1 MTDMPNVL
9 ASLSDVDVVFG
20 RRSILRDINLSIGA
34 GEFWT
39 LIGPNGSGKST
50 LIGLFN
56 ALTPCN
62 AGEVRYRGQKV
73 TPGNA
78 SRIRLAIAHVFQAAD
93 LDPKM
98 PLSVFES
105 VLAGSYGRLGLFK
118 KPGVR
123 EKELAMRSLE
133 VVGLAHLAERPIGHL
148 SGGERQRTA
157 LARALTQEPEL
168 LLLDE
173 PTASL
178 DWQAQREILNAIT
191 KLRQQFHLTVFMVTH
206 DLNAVFTLAQNV
218 AMLKD
223 GRLVWQGDVEKA
235 MDPAMLSHLYDVSI
249 TIAEY
254 EGRKTALF

>member
-1 MTDMPNVL
+1 MPLAELENV
-9 ASLSDVDVVFG
+9 AVDFG
-20 RRSILRDINLSIGA
+20 RRRILHDISLRVESGD
-34 GEFWT
+34 FWT
-39 LIGPNGSGKST
+39 LIGPNGAGKST

-56 ALTPCN
+56 ALTPCGK
-62 AGEVRYRGQKV
+62 GEVRYRGRKV
-73 TPGNA
+73 TPQNA
-78 SRIRLAIAHVFQAAD
+78 SRMRLAIAHVFQATD

-105 VLAGSYGRLGLFK
+105 VLAGSYGRLGLFTR
-118 KPGVR
+118 PGKR

-133 VVGLAHLAERPIGHL
+133 VVGLAHLAARPIGHL

-157 LARALTQEPEL
+157 LARALTQEPEF

-178 DWQAQREILNAIT
+178 DWQAQREILNTIAE
-191 KLRQQFHLTVFMVTH
+191 LRQQFHLTVLMVTH

-223 GRLVWQGDVEKA
+223 GRLVWQGHVEKA
-235 MDPAMLSHLYDVSI
+235 MDPALLSSLYGVTI
-249 TIAEY
+249 TIAEC

>member
-1 MTDMPNVL
+1 MSDVL
-9 ASLSDVDVVFG
+9 ASLSGVDVAFG
-20 RRSILRDINLSIGA
+20 RRKILHDISLSIGI

-39 LIGPNGSGKST
+39 LIGPNGAGKST

-56 ALTPCN
+56 ALTPGGK
-62 AGEVRYRGQKV
+62 GEVRYRGQKV
-73 TPGNA
+73 TAANA
-78 SRIRLAIAHVFQAAD
+78 SRIRLAIAHVFQATD

-118 KPGVR
+118 TPGKR

-133 VVGLAHLAERPIGHL
+133 VVGLAHLAARPIGHL

-157 LARALTQEPEL
+157 LARALTQEPEF

-178 DWQAQREILNAIT
+178 DWQAQREILNTIAA
-191 KLRQQFHLTVFMVTH
+191 LRQQFHLTVLMVTH

-218 AMLKD
+218 AMLKN
-223 GRLVWQGDVEKA
+223 GRLVWQGDAEKA
-235 MDPAMLSHLYDVSI
+235 MNQTLLSSLYDVPI

>member
-1 MTDMPNVL
+1 MPNVL
-9 ASLSDVDVVFG
+9 ASLAGIDVAFG
-20 RRSILRDINLSIGA
+20 RRSVLHDINLSIEA

-39 LIGPNGSGKST
+39 LIGPNGAGKST

-56 ALTPCN
+56 ALTPCGK
-62 AGEVRYRGQKV
+62 GEVRYHGRKV
-73 TPGNA
+73 TSKNA
-78 SRIRLAIAHVFQAAD
+78 PKIRLSIAHVFQATD

-98 PLSVFES
+98 PLSAFES

-118 KPGVR
+118 RPGRR

-133 VVGLAHLAERPIGHL
+133 AVGLAHLSGRPIGHL
-148 SGGERQRTA
+148 SGGERQRIA
-157 LARALTQEPEL
+157 LARALVQEPEF

-178 DWQAQREILNAIT
+178 DWQAQREILNTIA

-206 DLNAVFTLAQNV
+206 DLNAAFALAQNV
-218 AMLKD
+218 AMLKE
-223 GRLVWQGDVEKA
+223 GRLIWQGGVEKA
-235 MDPAMLSHLYDVSI
+235 MDPALLSSLYGVPI